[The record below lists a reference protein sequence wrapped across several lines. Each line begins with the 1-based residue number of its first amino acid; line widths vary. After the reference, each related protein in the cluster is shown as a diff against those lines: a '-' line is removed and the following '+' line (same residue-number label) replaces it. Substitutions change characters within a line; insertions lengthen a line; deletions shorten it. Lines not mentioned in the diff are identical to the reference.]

1 MTPSWYVARQERCS
15 NRVTTKEENKFMSAG
30 TSITKT
36 AETHIRGAVLQT
48 WSCTIATTALTA
60 AGQQIDPVAIPGVL
74 ANDQV
79 FVNAGSSLAGL
90 QIQGAKVT
98 ASDVVSIYSVNNW
111 LTALATSTQAL
122 DLLIIKR
129 GKGNDLTSA

>member
-1 MTPSWYVARQERCS
+1 
-15 NRVTTKEENKFMSAG
+15 MSAG

-36 AETHIRGAVLQT
+36 SEIFLRGAVFQT

-60 AGQQIDPVAIPGVL
+60 AGQQIDTVAIPGVL

-79 FVNAGSSLAGL
+79 FVNAGSSIAGL

-111 LTALATSTQAL
+111 LTALATTTQPL

>member
-1 MTPSWYVARQERCS
+1 
-15 NRVTTKEENKFMSAG
+15 MSAG

-36 AETHIRGAVLQT
+36 GEIMMRGGVMQT

-60 AGQQIDPVAIPGVL
+60 AGQQIDTVAIPGCL

-98 ASDVVSIYSVNNW
+98 ASDVVSIYSTNNW
-111 LTALATSTQAL
+111 LTALATSTQLL

>member
-1 MTPSWYVARQERCS
+1 
-15 NRVTTKEENKFMSAG
+15 MSAG

-36 AETHIRGAVLQT
+36 GEVHMRGGILQT

-60 AGQQIDPVAIPGVL
+60 AGQQIDTVAIPGVL

-90 QIQGAKVT
+90 QVQGAKVT
-98 ASDVVSIYSVNNW
+98 ASDVVSIYTVNNW

-129 GKGNDLTSA
+129 GKASDTTSA

>member
-1 MTPSWYVARQERCS
+1 
-15 NRVTTKEENKFMSAG
+15 MSAG

-36 AETHIRGAVLQT
+36 AETYIRGAVLQT

-60 AGQQIDPVAIPGVL
+60 AGQQIDTVAIPGVL

-79 FVNAGSSLAGL
+79 FVNSPAPLAGL
-90 QIQGAKVT
+90 QVQGAKVT
-98 ASDVVSIYSVNNW
+98 ASDVVSIYTVNNW